1 MESDSPPTCRS
12 TASRALLAVQH
23 ECHLVAT
30 RHGMSSAFNW
40 DEDRKTSIRC
50 SCSTAAIKLV
60 YFLPSPR
67 HWRAKAISFT
77 EEGQPE

>member
-1 MESDSPPTCRS
+1 
-12 TASRALLAVQH
+12 
-23 ECHLVAT
+23 
-30 RHGMSSAFNW
+30 MSSAFNW